1 MTKVTSV
8 RKAVQSDNTATST
21 NEKAQHYM
29 NIYLGDVQIGYAVLD
44 KQPDIVSK
52 AQKDPEF
59 LNRLLKH
66 ESTTANYRQAGV
78 SNKPKLD
85 LDDI

>member
-8 RKAVQSDNTATST
+8 RTAIKSDTATNSD
-21 NEKAQHYM
+21 KAQHYM
-29 NIYLGDVQIGYAVLD
+29 NIYLGDVQIGYVVLD

-52 AQKDPEF
+52 AQSDAEF
-59 LNRLLKH
+59 LTRLLKH
-66 ESTTANYRQAGV
+66 ESVTATYRQAGV
-78 SNKPKLD
+78 SNKPALN

>member
-8 RKAVQSDNTATST
+8 RKAVQSDNTNTSD
-21 NEKAQHYM
+21 KAQHYM

-44 KQPDIVSK
+44 KQPGIVAK
-52 AQKDPEF
+52 AQADDQF

-66 ESTTANYRQAGV
+66 ESVTATYRQAGV
-78 SNKPKLD
+78 SNKPALN

>member
-8 RKAVQSDNTATST
+8 RTAVKSDNTNT
-21 NEKAQHYM
+21 NDKAQHYM
-29 NIYLGDVQIGYAVLD
+29 NIYLGDVQIGYVVLD

-52 AQKDPEF
+52 AQNDAEF
-59 LNRLLKH
+59 LTRLLKH
-66 ESTTANYRQAGV
+66 SSVTATYRQAGV
-78 SNKPKLD
+78 SSKPALN

>member
-8 RKAVQSDNTATST
+8 RNAVKSDNTNTSD
-21 NEKAQHYM
+21 KAQHYM
-29 NIYLGDVQIGYAVLD
+29 NIYLGDVQIGYVVLD

-52 AQKDPEF
+52 AQNDDQF
-59 LNRLLKH
+59 LTRLLKH
-66 ESTTANYRQAGV
+66 ESVTATYRQAGV
-78 SNKPKLD
+78 SNKPALN

>member
-8 RKAVQSDNTATST
+8 RKAVQSDNTNTSD
-21 NEKAQHYM
+21 KAQHYM
-29 NIYLGDVQIGYAVLD
+29 NIYMGDVQIGYVVLD

-52 AQKDPEF
+52 AQSDDQF
-59 LNRLLKH
+59 LTRLLKH
-66 ESTTANYRQAGV
+66 SSVTATYRQAGV
-78 SNKPKLD
+78 SSKPALN

>member
-1 MTKVTSV
+1 MTKVTNT
-8 RKAVQSDNTATST
+8 RKAIQSNNNTNTSD
-21 NEKAQHYM
+21 KAQHYM
-29 NIYLGDVQIGYAVLD
+29 NIYLGDTQIGYVVLD

-52 AQKDPEF
+52 AQNDEEF

-66 ESTTANYRQAGV
+66 SSVTATYRQAGV
-78 SNKPKLD
+78 SSKPALN